1 MIETFLTSN
10 WDIIVSVLIVVSWL
24 NRTTAR
30 MEQRIVNLE
39 QKMMAIWDRY
49 NALIDKLLSQKK
61 D

>member
-1 MIETFLTSN
+1 VIETFLTSN

>member
-10 WDIIVSVLIVVSWL
+10 WDMIVSVLVVVIWL

-49 NALIDKLLSQKK
+49 NALIDKLLSKK
-61 D
+61 